1 MKITAIKTYLL
12 EKKLSSTMQISRG
25 GFQVRH
31 HTIVEVHTDAGI
43 TGLGEGVGNARLV
56 KSLLDGQMASMVI
69 GDNPMNI
76 EVIRHKLMDSQV
88 YFERKGSALCAA
100 SAIEM
105 ACWDI
110 KGKALG
116 VPVYQLLGG
125 LYRDRL
131 ECYASECYWE
141 EDPENMGRNAER
153 MVESGFNTIKAHI
166 GYGNP
171 KSDLKRVESLRKSIG
186 KDIGLMIDLNAGYNT
201 IDAFSAFKLWQDSDL
216 IWIEEPLNPNHV
228 DAMADLRL
236 KVNVPIASGENEFQV
251 YGFKELFDK
260 KAIDI
265 AMPDIGRVG
274 GIQETKNICTLA
286 QAYGIPVS
294 PHNYS
299 SGILLAATMH
309 VMASTPNTWML
320 EMDGSRNA
328 VYEELLISPIELK
341 NSHVTMP
348 DHPGLGVKLSTETLE
363 KYAIEQFTTND

>member
-25 GFQVRH
+25 GFQIRH
-31 HTIVEVHTDAGI
+31 HTIVEIHTDEGI

-56 KSLLDGQMASMVI
+56 KSLLDGQMASMII

-76 EVIRHKLMDSQV
+76 ETIRQKLMDSQV

-100 SAIEM
+100 SALEM

-125 LYRDRL
+125 LYRDSL

-141 EDPENMGRNAER
+141 EDPENMARNAQT

-166 GYGNP
+166 GYGSP
-171 KSDLKRVESLRKSIG
+171 KSDLKRVEALRKSIG
-186 KDIGLMIDLNAGYNT
+186 PDIGLMIDLNAGYNSL
-201 IDAFSAFKLWQDSDL
+201 DALSAFRLWQDQDL

-228 DAMADLRL
+228 DAMADLRM
-236 KVNVPIASGENEFQV
+236 KATVPIASGENEFQV
-251 YGFKELFDK
+251 HGFKELFDK

-265 AMPDIGRVG
+265 AMPDVGRVG
-274 GIQETKNICTLA
+274 GIQETKNICNLA
-286 QAYGIPVS
+286 DAYGIPVS

-299 SGILLAATMH
+299 SGILLAATMQ

-341 NSHVTMP
+341 NGYIAVP
-348 DHPGLGVKLSTETLE
+348 EHPGLGVQLTTKTLE
-363 KYAIEQFTTND
+363 QYAIEHSLINE